1 MYIFMQVKKK
11 GVIREAVSALRQRAG
26 MKTRV
31 RPTSLFIRERKGE
44 GLEAMELQR
53 VVHHRLQTD
62 VAERTVSVDECEDTA
77 GNLKLGG
84 AWKQGAIMSGCGD
97 VTSCSCVKRVLA
109 PKTSDYKVARPK
121 DLTIAT
127 DTSHT
132 SYCPISLCEVEQKTT
147 FPIAEIKRTRSR
159 PLPLCI
165 PAEINADFNHTP
177 TGSSC
182 SLEAAIDIPGYIP
195 TTTVHASSD
204 SS

>member
-1 MYIFMQVKKK
+1 MQVKKK

-62 VAERTVSVDECEDTA
+62 VAERTVSV
-77 GNLKLGG
+77 GG

-109 PKTSDYKVARPK
+109 PKKTSDYKVARPK

-132 SYCPISLCEVEQKTT
+132 SYCPIGLCEVEQKTT